1 MLWVLIAAL
10 IVVAALWLYFK
21 PGWAPKPDQVQAQ
34 VEKNFHVAADR
45 ANKMYDGV
53 TGKLKLGRDRKELA
67 NKFRKWVSEKS
78 LSRQTQMYDN
88 LPTQADGFTNWLG
101 GLSDKEMGAFSEK
114 VARFAATLGFD
125 LEWLVNDKV
134 NDYPQLKQA
143 IEEAVS
149 LYSIAAWRANN
160 VQQEVRA
167 FLAFKAWL
175 ADPSKNRALG
185 QKLYSALVQQGLVMT
200 SPDLY
205 LGTEKE
211 RMGEAVRA
219 IKLAAETK
227 PEALNAVLRDVMNS
241 QENGNMK
248 TTPAQIAA

>member
-1 MLWVLIAAL
+1 MLWILVAVLIVA
-10 IVVAALWLYFK
+10 AALWWYFK

-34 VEKNFHVAADR
+34 VEKNFQVASNKAS
-45 ANKMYDGV
+45 KMYDGV
-53 TGKLKLGRDRKELA
+53 AGRLKLGRDRKELS

-78 LSRQTQMYDN
+78 LSKQTQMYDN
-88 LPTQADGFTNWLG
+88 LPTQADGFQNWLA
-101 GLSDKEMGAFSEK
+101 GLSDKEMLAFSEK
-114 VARFAATLGFD
+114 VARFAATLSFD

-143 IEEAVS
+143 IEESVS
-149 LYSIAAWRANN
+149 LYSIAAWRATN
-160 VQQEVRA
+160 VQQEVRV
-167 FLAFKAWL
+167 FLAFQAWL

-205 LGTEKE
+205 LATEKE

-219 IKLAAETK
+219 IKQAAETK
-227 PEALNAVLRDVMNS
+227 PEELNAILRDVLNS
-241 QENGNMK
+241 PENGSMK
-248 TTPAQIAA
+248 ASPAQVAA